1 MMDLR
6 VVDILGFDV
15 ILDMDELI
23 ALGLSMIVI
32 LGGLLISAR
41 KVLF

>member
-6 VVDILGFDV
+6 VVDILSFDV

-23 ALGLSMIVI
+23 ALELSMIVT
-32 LGGLLISAR
+32 LGGLSYPTQS
-41 KVLF
+41 